1 MCQANS
7 QGPQRHLHPAQ
18 PGLEGKHTT
27 NIGLIMCHVMGYFG
41 ELWGIVG
48 CIDIYI
54 YDICTMD
61 DIMKYMINNTDDCP
75 I

>member
-1 MCQANS
+1 
-7 QGPQRHLHPAQ
+7 
-18 PGLEGKHTT
+18 
-27 NIGLIMCHVMGYFG
+27 MGYFG

-48 CIDIYI
+48 CIDIYIYI